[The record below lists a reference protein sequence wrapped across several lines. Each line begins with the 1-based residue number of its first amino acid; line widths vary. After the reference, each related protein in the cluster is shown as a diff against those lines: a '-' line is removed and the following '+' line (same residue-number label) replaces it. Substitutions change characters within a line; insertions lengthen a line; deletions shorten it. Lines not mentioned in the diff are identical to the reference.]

1 MTMLLEADVPEKTRD
16 ASRASAFA
24 ARARPAQQPVY
35 VEVSAMMGRHVTG
48 IGRWVA
54 LLIEALLRIGPVRL
68 LRVIQGDFARSMRM
82 SNALRCGHEIALPQ
96 GCMPEADEDLLAWAR
111 RLFRRPPRPLN
122 EQLMKRC
129 GVVYPFLRPAE
140 RRFRREFC
148 VLHDYTPLLLP
159 MFHVP
164 ETRDQFGKLFTQCAP
179 LCDKLI
185 TDSESTR
192 SDARWLTP
200 FPQERVLVGTPGPS
214 MCVRRHA
221 SAQAVDRQKHLILI
235 VSTLEP
241 RKNGA
246 FLLKWFLKTRAL
258 PPEAELWWVGPEG
271 WLFRANARSVGCGP
285 RSKRIRFLGRV
296 SDRRLCELYRQ
307 AWVTIYPSL
316 YEGFGFPVID
326 SLRHGT
332 PVLCGYNSSLAEFA
346 GPGVYY
352 FDATDP
358 ASLDAAYQEFVA
370 SHGGP
375 IVRSDIEQHWN
386 WDRLARTI
394 ASLCTEE

>member
-1 MTMLLEADVPEKTRD
+1 MTTLEADVRD
-16 ASRASAFA
+16 TNGDANQASAFA
-24 ARARPAQQPVY
+24 TRAGQAELPVY
-35 VEVSAMMGRHVTG
+35 VEVSALMGRHVTG

-68 LRVIQGDFARSMRM
+68 IRTVHGDFARSMRM
-82 SNALRCGHEIALPQ
+82 SNALRCGREIALPQ
-96 GCMPEADEDLLAWAR
+96 GCMPAADDDLLAWTR
-111 RLFRRPPRPLN
+111 RLFRRPCRPLN
-122 EQLMKRC
+122 ESLMQRC

-148 VLHDYTPLLLP
+148 VLRDYTPLLFP

-164 ETRDQFGKLFTQCAP
+164 ETLDQFGKLFTHRAP

-192 SDARWLTP
+192 ADSRWLTP
-200 FPQERVLVGTPGPS
+200 FPPERVMVGAPGPS

-221 SAQAVDRQKHLILI
+221 WPQPVEQQEHLILI

-246 FLLKWFLKTRAL
+246 FLLKWFLKTAML
-258 PPEAELWWVGPEG
+258 PDDAELWWVGQEG
-271 WLFRANARSVGCGP
+271 WLFRASARTVGGSP
-285 RSKRIRFLGRV
+285 RSRRIRFLGRV

-307 AWVTIYPSL
+307 ASVTIYPSL

-332 PVLCGYNSSLAEFA
+332 PVLCGYNSSLTEFA
-346 GPGVYY
+346 GPGVFY

-358 ASLDAAYQEFVA
+358 ASLDQAYHEFLA
-370 SHGGP
+370 SDSSP
-375 IVRSDIEQHWN
+375 VVRTDLDERWN
-386 WDRLARTI
+386 WDRMARTI